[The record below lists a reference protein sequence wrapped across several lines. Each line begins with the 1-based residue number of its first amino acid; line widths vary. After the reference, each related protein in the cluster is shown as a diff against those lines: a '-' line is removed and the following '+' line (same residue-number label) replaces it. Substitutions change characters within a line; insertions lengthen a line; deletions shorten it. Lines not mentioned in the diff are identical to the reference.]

1 MTRLQPD
8 ARDSSDDKES
18 QHSRRLRTA
27 AEQFTH
33 DLRFGVRLMRR
44 SPAFA
49 FVAMLTLGLGIG
61 ANTAIYSLFDV
72 AFLRPLPLRDPEQ
85 LVLLEAITKHGEE
98 LYQLALR
105 NHAAGDDSGRTYD
118 RPQEPLVCS
127 VNDAGRT

>member
-98 LYQLALR
+98 LNVSYPLYQRIRDDADVFTGVFAALD
-105 NHAAGDDSGRTYD
+105 G
-118 RPQEPLVCS
+118 
-127 VNDAGRT
+127 